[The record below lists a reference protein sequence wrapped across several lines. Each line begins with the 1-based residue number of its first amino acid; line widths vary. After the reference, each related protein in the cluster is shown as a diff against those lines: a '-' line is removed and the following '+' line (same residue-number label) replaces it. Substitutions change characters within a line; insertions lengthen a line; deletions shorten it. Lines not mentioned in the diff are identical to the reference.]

1 MTSAEKTGEGQKTQT
16 KSQAVMQTI
25 HERINKHVRRYRVAH
40 DALLCLDPSEEWQ
53 DLYPPLTES
62 DNRGPGKEPEETS
75 HSDGQYTP
83 SWIWHSNTT
92 AVSTDEVN
100 EDMRVEWAQCTARAD
115 RWEEEVILL
124 QEEMRRVVQF
134 LEWRSKNW
142 FAKVDSRTNAT
153 PVVRAGLSAYANKQ
167 GSVYHDLAV
176 WFSRRWRSALASLS
190 LPHAWATAFLEAHKE
205 PLDNLDPKNHK
216 QAEDPPVVHTHVA
229 PPLPITTSTNVSPP
243 LTTLETIGH
252 EAQLSDVDSDET
264 LSEFDESG
272 YESDSSWAE

>member
-1 MTSAEKTGEGQKTQT
+1 
-16 KSQAVMQTI
+16 
-25 HERINKHVRRYRVAH
+25 
-40 DALLCLDPSEEWQ
+40 
-53 DLYPPLTES
+53 
-62 DNRGPGKEPEETS
+62 
-75 HSDGQYTP
+75 
-83 SWIWHSNTT
+83 
-92 AVSTDEVN
+92 
-100 EDMRVEWAQCTARAD
+100 MRQ
-115 RWEEEVILL
+115 
-124 QEEMRRVVQF
+124 VVQF

-176 WFSRRWRSALASLS
+176 RFSRHWCSALASLS
-190 LPHAWATAFLEAHKE
+190 LPHAWATVFLEAQKE
-205 PLDNLDPKNHK
+205 PLDNPDPKNRK
-216 QAEDPPVVHTHVA
+216 QAEDPPVVHTHIA

-243 LTTLETIGH
+243 LTTLETISH